1 MIIFEPKIWFYSF
14 HMTLFIK
21 WINAS
26 FNNISANSPGKLNI
40 LLGEIDNFFFRI
52 LESLKKCHFTSNAL
66 LFNFHTVTIY
76 LHMSNIRIQHSQLF
90 QLANITLQAF
100 ILNKK
105 TSVIKSW
112 WPCSKYDWSIA
123 LIQKFFKQVIKL
135 HFSTYWLLWTVVN
148 NFLMLCQKSCCILCL
163 SILNEMRNRKFSEFP
178 FPSRSILQIK
188 AF

>member
-1 MIIFEPKIWFYSF
+1 MSLYFEC
-14 HMTLFIK
+14 TFIQFSHR
-21 WINAS
+21 N
-26 FNNISANSPGKLNI
+26 
-40 LLGEIDNFFFRI
+40 
-52 LESLKKCHFTSNAL
+52 
-66 LFNFHTVTIY
+66 Y